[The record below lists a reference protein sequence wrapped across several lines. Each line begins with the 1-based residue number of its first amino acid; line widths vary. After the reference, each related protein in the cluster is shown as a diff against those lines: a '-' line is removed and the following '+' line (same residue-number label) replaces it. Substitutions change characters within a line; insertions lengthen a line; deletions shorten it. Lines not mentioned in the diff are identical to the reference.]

1 MTPAHPR
8 SELLRVARRVVWFQ
22 PPEQT
27 VRDRVLFLNHVMA
40 YATIP
45 ELRIVRAH
53 FEDDAWR
60 DALRNA
66 LPGTMSARSWNYWH
80 LMLDMGVAPP
90 LPVRRIPGAEGL
102 TPVAWR

>member
-1 MTPAHPR
+1 MTAANPG

-22 PPEQT
+22 PPRET
-27 VRDRVLFLNHVMA
+27 LRDPLLFLNHVMA

-53 FEDDAWR
+53 YEDDAWR

-66 LPGTMSARSWNYWH
+66 LPGIMSARSWNYWH
-80 LMLDMGVAPP
+80 LMLDMGAPPP
-90 LPVRRIPGAEGL
+90 LPERRIPGAEGL
-102 TPVAWR
+102 IPAAWR